1 MSIFVCLYK
10 ANTFELTLFLVTY
23 NQKSLTSC
31 NLIPKIEFTLK
42 LPKTFKMR
50 KYFFTLGLTVS
61 VSLWFLLFAKLFST
75 EKTNLKLPRTYLSSK
90 LNLFDR
96 HALPTG
102 FQQFRNES
110 KGFGYTVLKLTP
122 HVNNA
127 VNRMLN
133 ATPSFNDSTSDLI
146 KANRSV
152 ATKRLKNVLG
162 VYGSCLDEVQAN
174 ALSMIPDGTENNVS
188 YFKDTY
194 RVDKTPV
201 KTWITGAAVKLFCD
215 NNIRVYNDK
224 FAMLKD
230 TVLDIK
236 KRKYA
241 TKKPKGGEQL
251 KDVLGQAE
259 SDEFFEYTKG
269 FWKIRCESNVVA
281 ADVRFPWFPYLDMSP
296 DVNYTTPEAMSEIN
310 IDNRFTIAI
319 TREDY
324 VNLHNF
330 VRQMYNTFLLL
341 MIFKKQPKDVAVLFL
356 DGHPKGILD
365 KPWYDIFGK
374 VTRAGTLPRQVLY
387 KTLVW
392 GFAES
397 DGGLTDLEAD
407 YVPYIEE
414 FRSFFLHAFRV
425 NNSSVLNCKHVT
437 ITIILRRDKV
447 FHPRNKQ
454 GMVGRKIFNEDELI
468 EDLMKT
474 FPNACVQA
482 VLMDALPL
490 ANQLQI
496 ISSTDILIG
505 MHGAGMTHTVF
516 LPRHAAVLE
525 IFPKGFKTG
534 RPWFICYEK
543 IANWRNL
550 KYASWENFDS
560 AMEMAYDYT
569 ILDREQVL
577 SKVKGLMKVLC

>member
-1 MSIFVCLYK
+1 MSLLVCLYK

-23 NQKSLTSC
+23 NQKSRTPSC
-31 NLIPKIEFTLK
+31 NLIPKVEYTLK
-42 LPKTFKMR
+42 LPNTFKMR
-50 KYFFTLGLTVS
+50 KYFFTLVLTVS
-61 VSLWFLLFAKLFST
+61 VSLWFLLFTKLFST
-75 EKTNLKLPRTYLSSK
+75 QKTSLKLPRTYLSSK
-90 LNLFDR
+90 TNSFDR
-96 HALPTG
+96 HALPTV
-102 FQQFRNES
+102 FQQLRKES
-110 KGFGYTVLKLTP
+110 KGSGYTVFKLTP
-122 HVNNA
+122 HVNN
-127 VNRMLN
+127 VNRIVN
-133 ATPSFNDSTSDLI
+133 ATLRINDNTSDWI
-146 KANRSV
+146 KDNRSV
-152 ATKRLKNVLG
+152 ATKRPRKVG
-162 VYGSCLDEVQAN
+162 VYGSCLDKVRAN
-174 ALSMIPDGTENNVS
+174 ALSMIPDGRENNVS

-194 RVDKTPV
+194 KVDKIPV
-201 KTWITGAAVKLFCD
+201 KTWITEPAVKLFCD
-215 NNIRVYNDK
+215 DNIRVYNDK

-241 TKKPKGGEQL
+241 IKKPKGGEQL

-269 FWKIRCESNVVA
+269 FWKIRCESNVVP
-281 ADVRFPWFPYLDMSP
+281 ADVRFPRFPYLDMSP
-296 DVNYTTPEAMSEIN
+296 DVNYASPEAMSEID

-387 KTLVW
+387 KTLIW

-414 FRSFFLHAFRV
+414 FRSFFLHALRV

-468 EDLMKT
+468 ENLMKT
-474 FPNACVQA
+474 FPNTCVQA

-516 LPRHAAVLE
+516 LPRHAALLE

-550 KYASWENFDS
+550 AYASWENFDS
-560 AMEMAYDYT
+560 AMEMPYDYT
-569 ILDREQVL
+569 ILHREQVL

>member
-1 MSIFVCLYK
+1 MSILVCLYK

-23 NQKSLTSC
+23 NQKSRTPSC
-31 NLIPKIEFTLK
+31 NLIPKVEYTLK
-42 LPKTFKMR
+42 LPNTFKMR
-50 KYFFTLGLTVS
+50 KYFLTLVLTVS
-61 VSLWFLLFAKLFST
+61 VSLWFLLFTKLFST
-75 EKTNLKLPRTYLSSK
+75 QTTSLKLPRTYLSSK
-90 LNLFDR
+90 KNSFDR

-102 FQQFRNES
+102 FQQLRNES
-110 KGFGYTVLKLTP
+110 KGSSYTVLKLTP
-122 HVNNA
+122 HVDNA

-133 ATPSFNDSTSDLI
+133 ATIRINDNTSDWI
-146 KANRSV
+146 KDNKSV
-152 ATKRLKNVLG
+152 ATKRPRKVG
-162 VYGSCLDEVQAN
+162 VYGSCLDEVRAN
-174 ALSMIPDGTENNVS
+174 VLSMIPDDTENNVS

-194 RVDKTPV
+194 KVDKIPI
-201 KTWITGAAVKLFCD
+201 KTWITRPAVKLFCGK
-215 NNIRVYNDK
+215 NIRVYNDK

-230 TVLDIK
+230 TVLDIT
-236 KRKYA
+236 KRKRA
-241 TKKPKGGEQL
+241 SKRPKGCEQL
-251 KDVLGQAE
+251 KDVLGQDEAV
-259 SDEFFEYTKG
+259 EFFEYTKS
-269 FWKIRCESNVVA
+269 FWKIRCESNVVP
-281 ADVRFPWFPYLDMSP
+281 ADVRFPWFSYLAISP
-296 DVNYTTPEAMSEIN
+296 DVNYTSPEAMSEID

-330 VRQMYNTFLLL
+330 VRQMYNTFLLS
-341 MIFKKQPKDVAVLFL
+341 MIFKQQPKDVAVLFL

-397 DGGLTDLEAD
+397 DGGLTDLESD

-414 FRSFFLHAFRV
+414 FRSFFLRAFRV
-425 NNSSVLNCKHVT
+425 NNISVLNCKHVT

-516 LPRHAAVLE
+516 LPRHAAVQE
-525 IFPKGFKTG
+525 IFPKGFKSG

-543 IANWRNL
+543 FANWRNL
-550 KYASWENFDS
+550 TYASWENFDS
-560 AMEMAYDYT
+560 AMEMPYDYT
-569 ILDREQVL
+569 ILHRKQVL